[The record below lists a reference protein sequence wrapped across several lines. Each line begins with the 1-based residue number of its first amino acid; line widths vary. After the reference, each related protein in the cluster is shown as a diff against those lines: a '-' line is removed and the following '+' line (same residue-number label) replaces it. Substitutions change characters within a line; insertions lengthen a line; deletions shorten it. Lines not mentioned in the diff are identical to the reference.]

1 MVLLIVMSIVTVI
14 YTALNLSLPFL
25 FQNLQWSSD
34 SGLFLTLLYMNIFE
48 PLFLLFLIP
57 CFHRYTRIYNRQNE
71 DTTIALSK
79 EKHRVK
85 SLADIEIEKCGSG
98 IWKFYANDNTYEIN
112 LKDYLF
118 QTSFVM
124 AIMTR
129 LVFYRYIKNG
139 KLIHFA
145 SHAKVPIK
153 SLEIQIKM
161 PNNKI
166 RKKKLVRH
174 NRLCHGIIA
183 EDICHCQIRYDCVSR
198 YRIFEDIHREHQ
210 YVKYKEEWWAR
221 GLPRYNK
228 EKKKSS
234 EEDT

>member
-14 YTALNLSLPFL
+14 YTALDLSLPFL
-25 FQNLQWSSD
+25 FQNLQWSSEE
-34 SGLFLTLLYMNIFE
+34 GLFLTLLFMNIFE
-48 PLFLLFLIP
+48 AILLMSLVP
-57 CFHRYTRIYNRQNE
+57 CFHHHTRIYNRQNE
-71 DTTIALSK
+71 ESTIALSK

-85 SLADIEIEKCGSG
+85 SLADIEIEKCGNG
-98 IWKFYANDNTYEIN
+98 IWKFYANNNTYEIN
-112 LKDYLF
+112 LKGYLC

-129 LVFYRYIKNG
+129 LVFYRYIKRG
-139 KLIHFA
+139 KLIRFA

-174 NRLCHGIIA
+174 NRLCHGVIA
-183 EDICHCQIRYDCVSR
+183 EDICHCQIRHDSVPR
-198 YRIFEDIHREHQ
+198 YEIFEEMHREHQ

-221 GLPRYNK
+221 RLPRYNK
-228 EKKKSS
+228 KK
-234 EEDT
+234 